1 LNGSISQLSSLQPS
15 NPWDK
20 TMADIFPFRGISFDP
35 EKAGSYG
42 SLVTQPYDKISPE
55 MKQRYLQ
62 ASSNNIVRVI
72 LPAGPGADDDS
83 VYEKAAE
90 TYEHWLAE
98 GILRRETTPG
108 FYPYHQTYRV
118 PGGSETRTRKGFIG
132 LGQLYDYADRVIR
145 PHEHTHSGPKVDRLK
160 LTRATGSQ
168 FGQLFM
174 LYSDP
179 EYKINGLFDSCIAG
193 REPFIR
199 VQDEYGVTHSVWK
212 VDDED
217 AVRKIQELMRGKNMY
232 IADGHHRYET
242 ALNWW
247 REKSAQGVKAMG
259 DEAISHAM
267 MSFVCVEDPGLS
279 VLPTHRVVFGLR
291 GFDPEKLLGALKA
304 DFDIS
309 PAGPAA
315 PANLAAQLKVIS
327 GENHSFVFSAR
338 GLDNLQILRLRP
350 EVDLSARIS
359 GPGSQ
364 DLKGLDVTILHKVI
378 IEPRLGIDEKSLER
392 ADHVTYVREPEE
404 ALALVTDSNGAH
416 QAVFFLNSTRVDQVV
431 AVADRGECMPQ
442 KSTDF
447 YPKML
452 TGLVINK
459 VNL

>member
-1 LNGSISQLSSLQPS
+1 
-15 NPWDK
+15 
-20 TMADIFPFRGISFDP
+20 MADIFPFRGISFDP
-35 EKAGSYG
+35 QKAGSYEK
-42 SLVTQPYDKISPE
+42 LVTQPYDKINPE
-55 MKQRYLQ
+55 MKQSYLK
-62 ASSNNIVRVI
+62 ASPNNIVRVI
-72 LPAGPGADDDS
+72 LPAGPGDNDDS
-83 VYEKAAE
+83 VYEKAAGVFE
-90 TYEHWLAE
+90 RWLAG
-98 GILRRETTPG
+98 GILRREIRPG

-118 PGGSETRTRKGFIG
+118 PGGNETRTRKGFIG

-179 EYKINGLFDSCIAG
+179 EYRINGVFDSCISG
-193 REPFIR
+193 REPFIQ

-212 VDDED
+212 VDDEN
-217 AVRKIQELMRGKNMY
+217 AVRKVQELMRGKNLY

-247 REKSAQGVKAMG
+247 REKAAQGVQAIG

-279 VLPTHRVVFGLR
+279 VLPTHRVIFGLK
-291 GFDPEKLLGALKA
+291 GFDPKELLGTLKS
-304 DFDIS
+304 DFNIS
-309 PAGPAA
+309 TAGPAT
-315 PANLAAQLKVIS
+315 PDNLTAQLKVIA
-327 GENHSFVFSAR
+327 GESHSFVFSAR
-338 GLDNLQILRLRP
+338 GMDKLQTLRLRP

-359 GPGSQ
+359 GTGSP
-364 DLKGLDVTILHKVI
+364 DWKGLDVTILHKLI

-404 ALALVTDSNGAH
+404 ALSLVTQAEKAH

-431 AVADRGECMPQ
+431 ALADRGECMPQ

-459 VNL
+459 INL